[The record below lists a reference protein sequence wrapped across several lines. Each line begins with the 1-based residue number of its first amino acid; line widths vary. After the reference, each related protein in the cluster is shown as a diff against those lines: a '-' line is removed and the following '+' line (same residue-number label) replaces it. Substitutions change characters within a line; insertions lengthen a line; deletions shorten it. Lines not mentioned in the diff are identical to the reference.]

1 MSTAEYF
8 GLSVQDPVLI
18 DPICFQSWVNGL
30 TAERAAHN
38 RAREWSAAAATTAT
52 AGASAA
58 APGADYAFLLDLL
71 RRDTLDQYRA
81 LAVME
86 HHLKNPQHLAA
97 QALSPLPP

>member
-38 RAREWSAAAATTAT
+38 RAREWTKAATTT
-52 AGASAA
+52 AGASATD
-58 APGADYAFLLDLL
+58 GADYAFLLDLL

-97 QALSPLPP
+97 QALSPSSP

>member
-38 RAREWSAAAATTAT
+38 RAREWSAATT
-52 AGASAA
+52 GASGAVTD
-58 APGADYAFLLDLL
+58 GADYAFLLDLL

-97 QALSPLPP
+97 QALSPSSP